1 MTNHPGEDMAEIPVG
16 KMLSLVVAQ
25 ATVFVVIGLGLW
37 FLSGRELNEFVTVDA
52 RQIAIG
58 LGIAGAMIA
67 AGYLLFRG
75 FPKFGEGLVRD
86 QAQQFAFLEKRLG
99 LGAIILLAA
108 CAGIGEEALF
118 RGGLLVFG
126 AEYIPFI
133 GALIASSAIFTVIHF
148 AKPKVAAF
156 IFGIGMMFGAI
167 YWSTGSLLA
176 VMIGHWVYDIWA
188 LWFIQE
194 EMHRLGVFDKDTDD
208 SEEVEDASSPP
219 TP

>member
-1 MTNHPGEDMAEIPVG
+1 MSHPGEDMAEMPLP
-16 KMLSLVVAQ
+16 KMLGLVLVQ
-25 ATVFVVIGLGLW
+25 ATAFVAIGIGLWWLA
-37 FLSGRELNEFVTVDA
+37 GRELVDFVSIDA
-52 RQIAIG
+52 RQVALG

-99 LGAIILLAA
+99 IGAITLLAA

-118 RGGLLVFG
+118 RGGLLILG
-126 AEYIPFI
+126 MEYMPFI
-133 GALIASSAIFTVIHF
+133 AALLASSAIFMVIHF

-156 IFGIGMMFGAI
+156 IFAIGVMFGAI
-167 YWSTGSLLA
+167 YWYTGSLLA

-194 EMHRLGVFDKDTDD
+194 EMHRLNVFDSDADTGDTI
-208 SEEVEDASSPP
+208 SV
-219 TP
+219 THT

>member
-1 MTNHPGEDMAEIPVG
+1 MTNHPGEDMAEIPLG
-16 KMLSLVVAQ
+16 KMLSLVVTQ
-25 ATVFVVIGLGLW
+25 ATVFVAIGLGLW
-37 FLSGRELNEFVTVDA
+37 FLSDRELTDFVTVDA

-67 AGYLLFRG
+67 AGYVLFRG

-99 LGAIILLAA
+99 LGAITLLAA

-126 AEYIPFI
+126 AEYTPFI
-133 GALIASSAIFTVIHF
+133 VALIASSAIFTIIHF

-156 IFGIGMMFGAI
+156 IFGIGMMFGVI

-194 EMHRLGVFDKDTDD
+194 EMHRFGVFEPDNDAIEKPTDLP
-208 SEEVEDASSPP
+208 S
-219 TP
+219 